1 MPKIWKSV
9 CVFVLL
15 VALGAATAHAQTHG
29 DNIADLRITD
39 DDYALGNPGAP
50 IVIVEYASLTCPACQ
65 RFHTDVLP
73 GLKKEFVETGRVRLI
88 YRDFPLDQLAYI
100 AAKTA
105 RCAGRE
111 KYFGFLDVFYQ
122 TQSQWASSRNP
133 LEALQKLARL
143 GGMSEKA
150 FTDCIQDKEVETHI
164 LSKRLEAARDFGV
177 QSTPTIFINGNRH
190 HGLTLDE
197 IRTILQ
203 RLP

>member
-1 MPKIWKSV
+1 MPKIWKNV
-9 CVFVLL
+9 CVFIFLT
-15 VALGAATAHAQTHG
+15 ALGAATAHAQAQG
-29 DNIADLRITD
+29 GNVADLRITD
-39 DDYALGNPGAP
+39 EDYALGNSGAP
-50 IVIVEYASLTCPACQ
+50 IVIVEYASLTCPACR

-73 GLKKEFVETGRVRLI
+73 ALKKEFVETGKVRLV

-111 KYFGFLDVFYQ
+111 RYFGFLDVFYQ
-122 TQSQWASSRNP
+122 TQSQWASARAP

-150 FTDCIQDKEVETHI
+150 FLDCIQDKEVETHI
-164 LSKRLEAARDFGV
+164 LSRRLEAARDFGV
-177 QSTPTIFINGNRH
+177 QSTPTIFINGERH
-190 HGLTLDE
+190 NNLTLDE